1 MKEFVT
7 KNNLA
12 ELETLTEEI
21 FNYYLQNGIAED
33 ACYEIRLA
41 LEEAI
46 SNTIKYG
53 YEDKQAHTIHVKAGI
68 ETNQIFLQI
77 EDDANAFN
85 PLEAAT
91 PDLSLPLEKKPIG
104 RLGIY
109 LMRTVM
115 DGIDYKRAGTK
126 NILKMTKVINT
137 SR

>member
-1 MKEFVT
+1 MREFET

-12 ELETLTEEI
+12 ELEALTEEI
-21 FNYYLQNGIAED
+21 FNYYLQSGIPED

-53 YEDKQAHTIHVKAGI
+53 YDDQQVHTIYIRAGF
-68 ETNQIFLQI
+68 ERDQIFLEI
-77 EDDANAFN
+77 EDDANPFN
-85 PLEAAT
+85 PLEAST
-91 PDLSLPLEKKPIG
+91 PDLTLPVEKKPIG

-115 DGIDYKRAGTK
+115 NEIVYKREGTK
-126 NILKMTKVINT
+126 NILRMTKAI
-137 SR
+137 SGR

>member
-1 MKEFVT
+1 MRDFEI

-21 FNYYLQNGIAED
+21 FNYYLQSGVDEG

-41 LEEAI
+41 LEEAV

-53 YEDKQAHTIHVKAGI
+53 YEDQQVQTIYVRAGFEDNRI
-68 ETNQIFLQI
+68 LLEI

-91 PDLSLPLEKKPIG
+91 PDLSLPIEKRPIG

-115 DGIDYKRAGTK
+115 DEIDYKRVGTK
-126 NILKMTKVINT
+126 NILRMMKLRT
-137 SR
+137 SS

>member
-1 MKEFVT
+1 MKEFKT

-12 ELETLTEEI
+12 ELENLTEDI
-21 FNYYLQNGIAED
+21 FDFCLQSGIAED

-53 YEDKQAHTIHVKAGI
+53 YQDQQVHTICVRAGR
-68 ETNQIFLQI
+68 ENNQITLEI
-77 EDDANAFN
+77 EDDANEFN
-85 PLEAAT
+85 PLEAPA
-91 PDLSLPLEKKPIG
+91 PDLSLPVEKKPIG

-115 DGIDYKRAGTK
+115 DEIEYQRSGAK
-126 NILKMTKVINT
+126 NVLRMKKVVGA
-137 SR
+137 R

>member
-1 MKEFVT
+1 MRDFEI

-21 FNYYLQNGIAED
+21 FNYYLQSGIDEG

-53 YEDKQAHTIHVKAGI
+53 YEDQQVHTIYVRAGFEDDRI
-68 ETNQIFLQI
+68 LLEI

-91 PDLSLPLEKKPIG
+91 PDLSLPLEKRPMG

-115 DGIDYKRAGTK
+115 DEIDYKREGTR
-126 NILKMTKVINT
+126 NILRMTKLRT
-137 SR
+137 S